1 MLSQMRQG
9 PFIKT
14 VLWVVVVAFVATMV
28 FVWGADL
35 QGVGCSGQAP
45 QGQQWAGKVGSHGLS
60 LVEYDR
66 RLRQAVSQLAQGRE
80 PGQVISEDERLRV
93 ADQVFEQM
101 VNEQLF
107 TMEVERLKL
116 MPSDAEVGDIL
127 QYDPPEILLQ
137 QFRDAQGNFDRNAY
151 ELALNNPNVDWT
163 PFEEYVRA
171 NLPAE
176 RLQQMLVSSVHV
188 GEGDVR
194 LEYER
199 RFRKMTVL
207 YAGQTWREVKLAG
220 DTPTDEV
227 LRAYFEAHPEDFKVD
242 ERYRIEAVRL
252 SRDPSP
258 ADEAYV
264 RGRME
269 ALRQE
274 IIAGGKTF
282 AQMAKEWSQ
291 DLANSELG
299 GDLGWFGKGRM
310 DPAFEAA
317 AFALAAGQVS
327 QPVRSSFGY
336 HLIQVDDKRKEAGAD
351 EVSARHILL
360 RVEASYATL
369 DSLNSLADSLY
380 AKAEASGSLAG
391 AARALGLEAIS
402 PPPFSK
408 RESIAG
414 LGFNSAVK
422 AKVEHMEAGQI
433 SKAFQARDA
442 DYLVQLVEI
451 LPAGNADFAGKR
463 EEVLRAWRE
472 AEQRSAARQKAAA
485 LKSAIDSGR
494 SLREAATALGMT
506 PVQSEPFTRRDY
518 VPGVGREGAF
528 QIAAFLLNPGQV
540 SGVIEAQ
547 EGAFVLQVLEK
558 PESDKGS
565 WLTESKRIRERLLG
579 AAQQR
584 YFASWMAALKERFPV
599 EDYRDRYYN

>member
-14 VLWVVVVAFVATMV
+14 VLWVVVVAFVATMI

-35 QGVGCSGQAP
+35 QGVGCSQGAP
-45 QGQQWAGKVGSHGLS
+45 QGQQWVGKVGHQGLS
-60 LVEYDR
+60 LVDYDR
-66 RLRQAVSQLAQGRE
+66 RLRQAISQLAQGRE
-80 PGQVISEDERLRV
+80 AGQVISEDERLRV

-107 TMEVERLKL
+107 EMEVSRLKL
-116 MPSDAEVGDIL
+116 TPSDAEVGDIL
-127 QYDPPEILLQ
+127 QFDPPEILLQ
-137 QFRDAQGNFDRNAY
+137 QFRDAQGNFDRDAY

-163 PFEEYVRA
+163 PFEQYVRA

-176 RLQQMLVSSVHV
+176 RLQQMLISSVHV

-194 LEYER
+194 HEYER

-207 YAGQTWREVKLAG
+207 YAGQAWREVKLAN

-227 LRAYFEAHPEDFKVD
+227 LRAWFDEHKDNFKVE
-242 ERYRIEAVRL
+242 ERYRIDAVRL
-252 SRDPSP
+252 SREPSA
-258 ADEAYV
+258 ADADYV
-264 RGRME
+264 RSRLD

-274 IIAGGKTF
+274 IVAGGKPF

-291 DLANSELG
+291 DLANAELG

-327 QPVRSSFGY
+327 QPVRSAFGY
-336 HLIQVDDKRKEAGAD
+336 HLIQVDDKRKQAGAD

-360 RVEASYATL
+360 RVEPSYATL

-380 AKAEASGSLAG
+380 TKAEASGSLG
-391 AARALGLEAIS
+391 DAARALGLTPIS

-414 LGFNSAVK
+414 LGFNSALK
-422 AKVEHMEAGQI
+422 AKVEHIKAGTI
-433 SKAFQARDA
+433 SKVFQARDA
-442 DYLVQLVEI
+442 DYLVQLLEI
-451 LPAGNADFAGKR
+451 LPAGTADFASKR
-463 EEVLRAWRE
+463 DEVLRAWRE
-472 AEQRSAARQKAAA
+472 AEQRGIARQKATA
-485 LKSAIDSGR
+485 LKTAIDSGR
-494 SLREAATALGMT
+494 GLREAATVMGLT
-506 PVQSEPFTRRDY
+506 PVQSEPFSRRDY

-547 EGAFVLQVLEK
+547 EGAYVLQVLEK

-565 WLTESKRIRERLLG
+565 WLTESKSIRERLL
-579 AAQQR
+579 ASAQQR
-584 YFASWMAALKERFPV
+584 YFVSWMTALKERFPV
-599 EDYRDRYYN
+599 EDYRDRFYN

>member
-35 QGVGCSGQAP
+35 QGVGCSSQAP

-60 LVEYDR
+60 LADYDR

-107 TMEVERLKL
+107 EMEVRRLKL
-116 MPSDAEVGDIL
+116 MPSEAEIGDIL

-207 YAGQTWREVKLAG
+207 YAGQAWREVKLAN
-220 DTPTDEV
+220 DTPTDEA
-227 LRAYFEAHPEDFKVD
+227 LRAYFEAHKDDFKVD

-258 ADEAYV
+258 ADETYV

-274 IIAGGKTF
+274 ISAGGKTF

-291 DLANSELG
+291 DLANAELG

-317 AFALAAGQVS
+317 AFALAEGQVS

-336 HLIQVDDKRKEAGAD
+336 HLIQVDAKRKEAGAD

-369 DSLNSLADSLY
+369 DSLNGLADSLY
-380 AKAEASGSLAG
+380 AKAEAGGSLAG
-391 AARALGLEAIS
+391 AARALGLTPIS

-422 AKVEHMEAGQI
+422 AKVEHMTAGQI
-433 SKAFQARDA
+433 SKTFQARDA
-442 DYLVQLVEI
+442 DYLVQLVEL
-451 LPAGNADFAGKR
+451 LPAGTADFAGKR
-463 EEVLRAWRE
+463 EDVLRAWRE
-472 AEQRSAARQKAAA
+472 AEQRSGARQKAAA
-485 LKSAIDSGR
+485 LKTAIDSGR

-540 SGVIEAQ
+540 SGIIEAQ
-547 EGAFVLQVLEK
+547 EGAYVLQVLEK

-584 YFASWMAALKERFPV
+584 YFMSWMAELKDRFPV
-599 EDYRDRYYN
+599 EDYRDRFYN

>member
-14 VLWVVVVAFVATMV
+14 VLWVVVVAFVATMI

-35 QGVGCSGQAP
+35 QGVGCSKNAP
-45 QGQQWAGKVGSHGLS
+45 QGQQWVGKVGHKGLS
-60 LVEYDR
+60 LADYDR

-80 PGQVISEDERLRV
+80 AGQVISEDERLRV

-107 TMEVERLKL
+107 EMEVARLKL
-116 MPSDAEVGDIL
+116 TPSDQEVGDVL
-127 QYDPPEILLQ
+127 QYDPPEILVQ

-151 ELALNNPNVDWT
+151 ELALNNPSVDWT
-163 PFEEYVRA
+163 PFEQYVRA

-176 RLQQMLVSSVHV
+176 RLQQMLVSSVHI

-194 LEYER
+194 LEFER
-199 RFRKMTVL
+199 RYRKMTVL
-207 YAGQTWREVKLAG
+207 YAGQAWREVKLDN

-227 LRAYFEAHPEDFKVD
+227 LRAWFEAHKADFKVD
-242 ERYRIEAVRL
+242 ERYRIDAVRL
-252 SRDPSP
+252 SRDPSA
-258 ADEAYV
+258 ADEAFV
-264 RGRME
+264 RSRME
-269 ALRQE
+269 SLRQE
-274 IIAGGKTF
+274 IVAGGKPF

-291 DLANSELG
+291 DLANAELG

-317 AFALAAGQVS
+317 AFALAEGQIS
-327 QPVRSSFGY
+327 QAVRSSFGF
-336 HLIQVDDKRKEAGAD
+336 HLIQVDGKRKQAGAD
-351 EVSARHILL
+351 EISARHILL
-360 RVEASYATL
+360 RVEPSYATL
-369 DSLNSLADSLY
+369 DSLSGLADSLY

-391 AARALGLEAIS
+391 AARALGLSPIS

-422 AKVEHMEAGQI
+422 AKVEHMQAGQI
-433 SKAFQARDA
+433 SKSFQARDA

-451 LPAGNADFAGKR
+451 LPAGTPDFTGKR
-463 EEVLRAWRE
+463 DEVLRAWRE
-472 AEQRSAARQKAAA
+472 AQQRAIAHQKATA
-485 LKSAIDSGR
+485 LKTATDAGR
-494 SLREAATALGMT
+494 GLREAATALGMT
-506 PVQSEPFTRRDY
+506 AVQSEPFSRRDY

-528 QIAAFLLNPGQV
+528 QIAAFLLNPGQL
-540 SGVIEAQ
+540 SGVVEAQ
-547 EGAFVLQVLEK
+547 EGAYVLQVLEK
-558 PESDKGS
+558 PASNKDNWTE
-565 WLTESKRIRERLLG
+565 ESKRIRERLLS

-584 YFASWMAALKERFPV
+584 YFTSWMTALKERFPV
-599 EDYRDRYYN
+599 EDYRDRFYN

>member
-9 PFIKT
+9 QFIKT
-14 VLWVVVVAFVATMV
+14 VLWVVVVTFVATMI

-35 QGVGCSGQAP
+35 QGVGCSQNAP
-45 QGQQWAGKVGSHGLS
+45 QGQQWVGKVGSHGLS
-60 LVEYDR
+60 LADYDR

-107 TMEVERLKL
+107 EMEVARLKL
-116 MPSDAEVGDIL
+116 MPSEAEIGDIL

-151 ELALNNPNVDWT
+151 ELALNNPNVDWK
-163 PFEEYVRA
+163 PFEDYVRA

-207 YAGQTWREVKLAG
+207 YAGQAWREVKLAN
-220 DTPTDEV
+220 DTPTDEA
-227 LRAYFEAHPEDFKVD
+227 LRAYFEAHPDDFKVD

-264 RGRME
+264 RGRLDD
-269 ALRQE
+269 LRRE
-274 IIAGGKTF
+274 ISAGGKPF

-291 DLANSELG
+291 DLANAELG

-317 AFALAAGQVS
+317 AFALAEGQVS

-336 HLIQVDDKRKEAGAD
+336 HLIQVDAKRKQAGAD
-351 EVSARHILL
+351 EISARHILL
-360 RVEASYATL
+360 RVEPSYATL
-369 DSLNSLADSLY
+369 DSLNALADSLY
-380 AKAEASGSLAG
+380 AKAEAGKSLAG
-391 AARALGLEAIS
+391 AARALGLAPIS

-414 LGFNSAVK
+414 LGFNSAIK

-451 LPAGNADFAGKR
+451 LPAGRADFAGKR

-485 LKSAIDSGR
+485 LKAAVDSGR

-506 PVQSEPFTRRDY
+506 PVQTEPFSRRDY

-540 SGVIEAQ
+540 SGVVEAQ

-565 WLTESKRIRERLLG
+565 WLTESKRIRERLLSS
-579 AAQQR
+579 AQQL
-584 YFASWMAALKERFPV
+584 YFMSWMAALKERFPV
-599 EDYRDRYYN
+599 EDYRDRFYN

>member
-1 MLSQMRQG
+1 MLSKMRQG

-35 QGVGCSGQAP
+35 QGVGCSQGAP
-45 QGQQWAGKVGSHGLS
+45 QGQQWVGKVGHKGLS
-60 LVEYDR
+60 LVDYDR
-66 RLRQAVSQLAQGRE
+66 RLRQAISQLAQGRE

-107 TMEVERLKL
+107 EMEVSRLKL
-116 MPSDAEVGDIL
+116 TPSDAEVGDIL
-127 QYDPPEILLQ
+127 QFDPPEILLQ
-137 QFRDAQGNFDRNAY
+137 QFRDAQGNFDRGAY

-163 PFEEYVRA
+163 PFEQYVRA

-176 RLQQMLVSSVHV
+176 RLQQMLISSVHV

-194 LEYER
+194 QEYER

-207 YAGQTWREVKLAG
+207 YAGQAWREVKLAN

-227 LRAYFEAHPEDFKVD
+227 LRAYFEEHKDKFAVE
-242 ERYRIEAVRL
+242 ERYRIEAIRL
-252 SRDPSP
+252 SREPSP
-258 ADEAYV
+258 ADADYV
-264 RGRME
+264 RGRLD
-269 ALRQE
+269 ALRRE
-274 IIAGGKTF
+274 IVAGGKTF

-291 DLANSELG
+291 DLANAELG

-327 QPVRSSFGY
+327 QPVRSAFGY
-336 HLIQVDDKRKEAGAD
+336 HLIQVDERRKQAGAD

-360 RVEASYATL
+360 RVEPSYATL

-380 AKAEASGSLAG
+380 AKAEASGSLAD
-391 AARALGLEAIS
+391 AARALGLAPIS

-414 LGFNSAVK
+414 LGFNSAIK
-422 AKVEHMEAGQI
+422 AKVEHMKAGTV
-433 SKAFQARDA
+433 SKVFQARDA
-442 DYLVQLVEI
+442 DYLVQLLEV
-451 LPAGNADFAGKR
+451 LPAGAADFASKR
-463 EEVLRAWRE
+463 DEVLRAWRE
-472 AEQRSAARQKAAA
+472 TEQRGLARQQAAA
-485 LKSAIDSGR
+485 LKTAIDSGR
-494 SLREAATALGMT
+494 GLRDAATALALT
-506 PVQSEPFTRRDY
+506 PVQSEPFSRRDY

-547 EGAFVLQVLEK
+547 EGAYVLQVLEK
-558 PESDKGS
+558 PESDKEN
-565 WLTESKRIRERLLG
+565 WLTESKSIRERLLG
-579 AAQQR
+579 NAQQR
-584 YFASWMAALKERFPV
+584 YFVSWMTALKKRFPV
-599 EDYRDRYYN
+599 EDYRDRFYN